1 MVLEHETD
9 AAPAQPRALRVVE
22 RAGLLS
28 FDEQPSAGRLVQ
40 EADQIEQR
48 RLART
53 GGADQCGK
61 FALLQ
66 DEVDAVQ
73 DFRLH
78 RRADAIGLAH
88 ALEAQR
94 FDRSGRLSHAHPRM
108 ATAGSSLAAR
118 RAGTAAARM
127 PTSVAPAAAS
137 TNSIGSI
144 TMMNMGVPSA
154 FLATP
159 RHSIRNPQPS
169 SDPSSEPDSPMTPP
183 CTRNRRSTCMRE
195 VP

>member
-28 FDEQPSAGRLVQ
+28 FDEQPSAGRLIQ
-40 EADQIEQR
+40 QPDQIEQGG
-48 RLART
+48 LART

-66 DEVDAVQ
+66 HEVDAVQ

-94 FDRSGRLSHAHPRM
+94 FDCGRLSH
-108 ATAGSSLAAR
+108 AAR

-127 PTSVAPAAAS
+127 PTNVAPAAAR
-137 TNSIGSI
+137 TNSIGSM

-154 FLATP
+154 FFATP

-169 SDPSSEPDSPMTPP
+169 SEPSSEPDS
-183 CTRNRRSTCMRE
+183 
-195 VP
+195 